1 MQIEANGNSVNY
13 EISGRDDGPVVMLSH
28 SLACGTVMWAPQLP
42 ALEAHYRVVN
52 YDTRGHG
59 ASGAPAGAYSL
70 DQLGDDAVA
79 LMDALGL
86 EAVHWVGLS
95 MGGMIGQ
102 NLALRRPERLRSL
115 GLCDTSSRI
124 PAAAGPTWEER
135 IEIVGRQGMQAILDA
150 TLERWFTAPFLA
162 AAADRVAPIREAI
175 LATPPEGFI
184 GCCQAIRDLDYT
196 DRLGEI
202 EKPTLI
208 IVGEDDQGTPVAAS
222 EVINAGI
229 AGSKLVVLPQAAHL
243 SNIEQADAFTD
254 ALMAFLGGLD
264 G

>member
-1 MQIEANGNSVNY
+1 MQIEANGNTVNY

-28 SLACGTVMWAPQLP
+28 SLACSTVMWVPQLP

-124 PAAAGPTWEER
+124 PAEAGPVWEER
-135 IEIVGRQGMQAILDA
+135 IEIVGQQGMQALLDS

-162 AAADRVAPIREAI
+162 AAEDRVAPIREAI
-175 LATPPEGFI
+175 LATPVEGFI
-184 GCCQAIRDLDYT
+184 GCCQAIRRLDYT

-208 IVGEDDQGTPVAAS
+208 IVGEEDQGTPVAAS
-222 EVINAGI
+222 EAIKAGI

-243 SNIEQADAFTD
+243 SNIEQAEAFTG
-254 ALMAFLGGLD
+254 ALMEFLGGLD

>member
-28 SLACGTVMWAPQLP
+28 SLACSTVMWAPQLP
-42 ALEAHYRVVN
+42 ALEAGYRVVN

-59 ASGAPAGAYSL
+59 ASGAPAGAYSF

-86 EAVHWVGLS
+86 DAVHWVGLS

-102 NLALRRPERLRSL
+102 NMALRRPERVRSL
-115 GLCDTSSRI
+115 VLCDTSSRI
-124 PAAAGPTWEER
+124 PAEAAQAGEER
-135 IEIVGRQGMQAILDA
+135 IGIVRREGMQGVLNS
-150 TLERWFTAPFLA
+150 TLERWFTGPFLA
-162 AAADRVAPIREAI
+162 AAEDRVAPIRETI
-175 LATPPEGFI
+175 LATPVEGFI
-184 GCCQAIRDLDYT
+184 GCCQAIRALDYT

-208 IVGEDDQGTPVAAS
+208 IVGEQDQGTP
-222 EVINAGI
+222 
-229 AGSKLVVLPQAAHL
+229 
-243 SNIEQADAFTD
+243 
-254 ALMAFLGGLD
+254 
-264 G
+264 